1 MYPSVFSD
9 ITVFLLGIGHA
20 LSHAPHSIQRLIS
33 ILGYRKPSSSGTI
46 VIALLGQELAQAV
59 QPQQSNLLFI

>member
-1 MYPSVFSD
+1 MYPYVFSD
-9 ITVFLLGIGHA
+9 IAVFLLRIGHA
-20 LSHAPHSIQRLIS
+20 LSHAPHSTQRLIS

-46 VIALLGQELAQAV
+46 AIALLGQEFVQAV